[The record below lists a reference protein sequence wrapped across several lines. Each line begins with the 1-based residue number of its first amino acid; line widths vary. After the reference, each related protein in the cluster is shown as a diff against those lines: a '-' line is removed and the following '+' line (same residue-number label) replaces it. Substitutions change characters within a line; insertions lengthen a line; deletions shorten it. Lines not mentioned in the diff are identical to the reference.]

1 MINLYPFLIGWMVVL
16 VVWLVVYAWRRRLGL
31 QEDESLHVLDSEI
44 GQVAQQ
50 VEIGKRLDKLDHWVR
65 ILTTVLVVY
74 SVLLAGLSVYA
85 AWDASSRG
93 VLR

>member
-1 MINLYPFLIGWMVVL
+1 MINLFPFLIGWIVVL
-16 VVWLVVYAWRRRLGL
+16 VVWLVVWGWRRRLGL
-31 QEDESLHVLDSEI
+31 KEDESLHVLDSEV

-50 VEIGKRLDKLDHWVR
+50 IEVGKQLDKLDRRVR
-65 ILTTVLVVY
+65 LVSIVLVVY
-74 SVLLAGLSVYA
+74 SVVLGGLYVYA